1 MNIELI
7 EQLKFLVEEVAEIDA
22 KLKAIDELLGAH
34 GANLNEMALSAI
46 VDDTIRLQMMR
57 RDIIKWSSNAFAK
70 DLTDGI
76 RKAMGLHNV
85 SAWSKRNEQ

>member
-1 MNIELI
+1 MNTELI

-34 GANLNEMALSAI
+34 GAELNEMALSAI

-57 RDIIKWSSNAFAK
+57 RDIVKWASRAFAK
-70 DLTDGI
+70 DFTDTI

-85 SAWSKRNEQ
+85 SAFGKRSE